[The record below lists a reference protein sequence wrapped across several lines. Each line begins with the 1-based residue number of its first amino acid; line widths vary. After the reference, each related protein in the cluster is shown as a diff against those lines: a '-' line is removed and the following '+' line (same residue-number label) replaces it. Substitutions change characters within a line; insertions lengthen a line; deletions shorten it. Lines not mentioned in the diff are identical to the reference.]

1 MVSDNQGPMY
11 HVQSSDLPG
20 AIILP
25 LGELRQRS
33 GLGGRMLHS
42 LRLEAAMCP
51 IQTQLTLP
59 LL

>member
-20 AIILP
+20 TIILP
-25 LGELRQRS
+25 WGELRQRS
-33 GLGGRMLHS
+33 GLGGGMLHS
-42 LRLEAAMCP
+42 LRLVATICL
-51 IQTQLTLP
+51 IQTQSTLP